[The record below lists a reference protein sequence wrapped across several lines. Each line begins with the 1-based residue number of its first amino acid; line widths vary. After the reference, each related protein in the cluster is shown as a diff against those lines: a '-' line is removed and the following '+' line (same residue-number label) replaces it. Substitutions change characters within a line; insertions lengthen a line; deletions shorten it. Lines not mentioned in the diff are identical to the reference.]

1 MLFKSQLGFR
11 LHPLNIQTITFEHS
25 SILDPN
31 NGVHYITIYRLYP
44 SPENGFTTSRF
55 LEEFDNFLQEIT
67 LIPGKLVIKG
77 DFNVHL

>member
-11 LHPLNIQTITFEHS
+11 LHRLNIQTITFEHS

-31 NGVHYITIYRLYP
+31 NGVHYITIYRPYP

-55 LEEFDNFLQEIT
+55 LEEFDNFLQEIV
-67 LIPGKLVIKG
+67 KLFKNLTISCKK
-77 DFNVHL
+77 